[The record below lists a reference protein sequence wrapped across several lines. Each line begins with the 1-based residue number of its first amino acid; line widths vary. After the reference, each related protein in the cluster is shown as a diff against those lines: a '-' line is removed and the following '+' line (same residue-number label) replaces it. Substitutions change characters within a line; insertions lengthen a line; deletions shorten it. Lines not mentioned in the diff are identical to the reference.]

1 MDDELQQPVEAPQSS
16 GDDPQSSVADAPASD
31 DQLNAA
37 TDDAM
42 PVGEPMPAVDTAAV
56 WGATP
61 PPPPAAPTPT
71 PSVPTPS
78 AAPTPWWAASGSS
91 ESHWHDTTAPN
102 PSADA
107 TSAAHQPTAPPY
119 MAPTAPAAARGTS
132 GVRAGVIGAIAGAL
146 VASLVTGGLFL
157 AFRDDSGNDASTQTP
172 STLKLASSTSGS
184 GNSSST
190 TNLDVRSVIARVRP
204 AVVAIRVE
212 TNSGTGGGTGF
223 IVDSNGTI
231 VTNAHVV
238 EDATSISVTRSTG
251 DVLAAKVRGVDTGH
265 DLAVIKIDGV
275 NLPTVTLGDSDAAQ
289 VGDPVVAIG
298 NALGLGISV
307 TTGIVS
313 ALDRSVDEPNGN
325 TILGALQTDAAI
337 NPGNSGGP
345 LVNANGEVIGI
356 NTAIAAP
363 DSSNNV
369 GFAISISSARTI
381 IEDLANGRTPRD
393 ALLGVQS
400 DDVTPSRVEELNLKV
415 DHGAIVTSVEPGTAA
430 DTAGIHSGDV
440 IVQVD
445 GLDVHGRDEL
455 RRYIRR
461 HRPGDRIEVV
471 LYTEAG
477 DRKSLT
483 VTLGANTSN

>member
-1 MDDELQQPVEAPQSS
+1 MDNEHELPLPEPEAPT
-16 GDDPQSSVADAPASD
+16 DETVETAAPA
-31 DQLNAA
+31 
-37 TDDAM
+37 
-42 PVGEPMPAVDTAAV
+42 PVTGETT
-56 WGATP
+56 WGTVP
-61 PPPPAAPTPT
+61 PPPQT
-71 PSVPTPS
+71 VPTPPMPPTQPGAPS
-78 AAPTPWWAASGSS
+78 AATPWWAASDQSQQ
-91 ESHWHDTTAPN
+91 HWHDTTAPTN
-102 PSADA
+102 PIPPSSSAPNPDA
-107 TSAAHQPTAPPY
+107 YAPPSS
-119 MAPTAPAAARGTS
+119 PAAPRSRS
-132 GVRAGVIGAIAGAL
+132 GVRAGAIGAVAGAV
-146 VASLVTGGLFL
+146 VAALVTGGIFVAL
-157 AFRDDSGNDASTQTP
+157 RDDSSSDDERSTASTLT
-172 STLKLASSTSGS
+172 LASSTSS
-184 GNSSST
+184 GGAGGSST
-190 TNLDVRSVIARVRP
+190 ADLDVRSVIGRVRP

-212 TNSGTGGGTGF
+212 TDTGTGGGTGF
-223 IVDSNGTI
+223 IVSKDGTI

-238 EDATSISVTRSTG
+238 ENATSISVTRSTG
-251 DVLAAKVRGVDTGH
+251 DVLDAKVRGVDTSH
-265 DLAVIKIDGV
+265 DLAVIKIDG
-275 NLPTVTLGDSDAAQ
+275 NDLPTVALGDSDAAQ

-400 DDVTPSRVEELNLKV
+400 DDVTPSRVDELNLKV

-430 DTAGIHSGDV
+430 DDAGIRNGDV

-455 RRYIRR
+455 RRYVRR
-461 HRPGDRIEVV
+461 HRPGDRIQIV
-471 LYTEAG
+471 LYTEG
-477 DRKSLT
+477 GQRKAIQ
-483 VTLGANTSN
+483 VTLGANTAN